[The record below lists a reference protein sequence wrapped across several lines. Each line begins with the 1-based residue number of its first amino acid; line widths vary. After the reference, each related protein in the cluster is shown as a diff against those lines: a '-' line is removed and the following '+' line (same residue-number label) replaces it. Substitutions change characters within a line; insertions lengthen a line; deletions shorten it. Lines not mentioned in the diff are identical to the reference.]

1 MKNRTATIAALA
13 MGLNAGIPYILDD
26 HRSLYSSKTVFSKP
40 KMSTKEGSYG
50 ARKRRK
56 KRKAQKVARK
66 NNRKS

>member
-1 MKNRTATIAALA
+1 MNKLPLIAAMA
-13 MGLNAGIPYILDD
+13 FGLNTGVDMDIYNTA
-26 HRSLYSSKTVFSKP
+26 LYSPKTVFSKP
-40 KMSTKEGSYG
+40 KMSTKKGSYG

>member
-1 MKNRTATIAALA
+1 MKNNASLVAALA
-13 MGLNAGIPYILDD
+13 LGLNTGVNMDIYNTA
-26 HRSLYSSKTVFSKP
+26 LYHPKTVFSKP

-56 KRKAQKVARK
+56 KRKVQKVARK